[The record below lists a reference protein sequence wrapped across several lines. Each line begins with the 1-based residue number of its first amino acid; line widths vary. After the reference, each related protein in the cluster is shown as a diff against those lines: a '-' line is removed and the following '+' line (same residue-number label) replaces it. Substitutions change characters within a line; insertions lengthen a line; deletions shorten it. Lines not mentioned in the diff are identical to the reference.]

1 MNEKVLRTLEFDKI
15 TKKLASYAGSPG
27 GQALC
32 SSLVPSDELPEIEQT
47 LRETS
52 AAEMRLIGKGG
63 IIFSGLTDLRPSLR
77 RAAAGSSLGIVELL
91 AVRSLLE
98 MTARAAEYGRQEL
111 REEPDC
117 LAPCFDALEPC
128 AALRQELDRCIIS
141 EEEIADSASPELA
154 RIRRRMRTIE
164 DRIHTEL
171 SSLLI
176 KNRSSLQ
183 DGLIT
188 MRDGRYCLPVKTE
201 QKASVPGIVH
211 DQSGSGST
219 LFIEPLSVVRLN
231 NEQKECEIA
240 EKKEIEK
247 ILAGLSTQCADK
259 ENSLGLDYVTLT
271 KLDFIFAKA
280 RLSREYKGIAP
291 VMNTARALK
300 LVKAR
305 HPLLKAASVVPIDLT
320 LGDTFDL
327 LIVTG
332 PNTGGK
338 TVSLKTVGLLT
349 LMAQAGLHV
358 PAAPGTRLA
367 VFREVFAD
375 IGDEQSIE
383 QSLSTFSSHM
393 TNIVRIMNEADEN
406 SLVLFDELGAGTD
419 PVEGAALAMAILN
432 RLHARGIRTMATTH
446 YSELKVYALST
457 DRVENASCEFDVET
471 LRPTYRLLLG
481 IPGKSN
487 AFAIASKLGL
497 SDEIIRDA
505 AQNIDSGEEAF
516 EDVIAEL
523 NRRRTEMENAEAE
536 IRRLQQETA
545 LLQKE
550 AEKKQGGLEAQREK
564 ILRSAREEARAILQ
578 EAKDTADKAIRQ
590 LHREGQ
596 SVSREQEEAR
606 GSLRLALNEAD
617 EQLQEA
623 DRKDRRVTVTEKK
636 LRIGD
641 AVYVHSL
648 KLKGTVSTLPD
659 ARGKLFVQMGI
670 LRSQVDASD
679 LELLPEETVTLEGKK
694 RSAAQGGSIRKAMTI
709 SPEINLIG
717 MTRDEALSAL
727 DKYMDDAAIA
737 HLEKVRII
745 HGRGTG
751 TLRDAV
757 ASYLRRDPRVDH
769 YETAPYNE
777 GGYGAT
783 VAVMKKA

>member
-1 MNEKVLRTLEFDKI
+1 
-15 TKKLASYAGSPG
+15 
-27 GQALC
+27 
-32 SSLVPSDELPEIEQT
+32 
-47 LRETS
+47 
-52 AAEMRLIGKGG
+52 
-63 IIFSGLTDLRPSLR
+63 
-77 RAAAGSSLGIVELL
+77 
-91 AVRSLLE
+91 
-98 MTARAAEYGRQEL
+98 
-111 REEPDC
+111 
-117 LAPCFDALEPC
+117 
-128 AALRQELDRCIIS
+128 
-141 EEEIADSASPELA
+141 
-154 RIRRRMRTIE
+154 
-164 DRIHTEL
+164 
-171 SSLLI
+171 
-176 KNRSSLQ
+176 
-183 DGLIT
+183 
-188 MRDGRYCLPVKTE
+188 
-201 QKASVPGIVH
+201 
-211 DQSGSGST
+211 
-219 LFIEPLSVVRLN
+219 
-231 NEQKECEIA
+231 
-240 EKKEIEK
+240 
-247 ILAGLSTQCADK
+247 
-259 ENSLGLDYVTLT
+259 
-271 KLDFIFAKA
+271 
-280 RLSREYKGIAP
+280 
-291 VMNTARALK
+291 
-300 LVKAR
+300 
-305 HPLLKAASVVPIDLT
+305 
-320 LGDTFDL
+320 
-327 LIVTG
+327 
-332 PNTGGK
+332 
-338 TVSLKTVGLLT
+338 
-349 LMAQAGLHV
+349 
-358 PAAPGTRLA
+358 
-367 VFREVFAD
+367 
-375 IGDEQSIE
+375 
-383 QSLSTFSSHM
+383 
-393 TNIVRIMNEADEN
+393 
-406 SLVLFDELGAGTD
+406 
-419 PVEGAALAMAILN
+419 
-432 RLHARGIRTMATTH
+432 
-446 YSELKVYALST
+446 
-457 DRVENASCEFDVET
+457 
-471 LRPTYRLLLG
+471 
-481 IPGKSN
+481 
-487 AFAIASKLGL
+487 
-497 SDEIIRDA
+497 
-505 AQNIDSGEEAF
+505 
-516 EDVIAEL
+516 VIAEL